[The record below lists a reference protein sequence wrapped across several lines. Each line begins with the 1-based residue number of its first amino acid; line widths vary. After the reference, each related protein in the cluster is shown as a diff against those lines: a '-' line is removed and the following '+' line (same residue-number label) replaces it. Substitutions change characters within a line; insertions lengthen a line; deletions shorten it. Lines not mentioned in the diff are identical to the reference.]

1 MADVSAPANPI
12 RARVPGGRSA
22 RLTEWGVDSEYG
34 LLRDVLLASPES
46 FRWLGEEN
54 AQYSALVRETLRRGY
69 TFDREL
75 ALRQHAEMVDCYRQA
90 GVNVHLM
97 DARDEIP
104 YGVYA
109 RDSNVMTPF
118 GVIITQLASPRRRG
132 EYAEA
137 LRFALEHDVP
147 VYDLVSAGNFEGG
160 DFNMLEPGVV
170 LIGYTGMRGEE
181 VAARQVGG
189 WMTDEGLEV
198 KFAPIDEYF
207 VHIDLMVCMLAEKLA
222 AVCLDTTDP
231 DIVRWIEGRGIEI
244 VPVGFRETM
253 ALGCN
258 VVALG
263 GDRVLSTTAAPELNE
278 RLRALGFEVYDPDMS
293 QFQLAGGGVHC
304 MCQPLRRDPG

>member
-1 MADVSAPANPI
+1 M
-12 RARVPGGRSA
+12 
-22 RLTEWGVDSEYG
+22 
-34 LLRDVLLASPES
+34 
-46 FRWLGEEN
+46 
-54 AQYSALVRETLRRGY
+54 
-69 TFDREL
+69 
-75 ALRQHAEMVDCYRQA
+75 
-90 GVNVHLM
+90 
-97 DARDEIP
+97 
-104 YGVYA
+104 
-109 RDSNVMTPF
+109 
-118 GVIITQLASPRRRG
+118 
-132 EYAEA
+132 
-137 LRFALEHDVP
+137 P

-198 KFAPIDEYF
+198 KYAPIDEYY

-263 GDRVLSTTAAPELNE
+263 GDRVLSTHRGTRAERAAAGARLRGVRPGYEPVPAGRRRRALHVPAAAPRPGLSYCRRFGACPALFVQAAGSDGRGHLLGLSRGRSS
-278 RLRALGFEVYDPDMS
+278 RLRTGSRGRASG
-293 QFQLAGGGVHC
+293 
-304 MCQPLRRDPG
+304 R